1 MDPIEQTWHL
11 DEREFP
17 ASGTDADKLRFALRY
32 AILAPSGH
40 NTQPWLFR
48 VRGDAVEVFADR
60 RRALPVVDPG
70 DRELTI
76 SCGAATE
83 TLRVALHYFGLESAV
98 DALPDES
105 DADLLARVRLT
116 GSAARRDE
124 GLFQA
129 IPLRRTVR
137 QRYEPSPLPDY
148 FLETMQTE
156 SAALDVAFDPI
167 TEEGRREAIAELVA
181 EGDRLQFADRSFRRE
196 LAAWVHSRR
205 AHSRDGISGA
215 AMGMPDA
222 LSPVGAAVVRTFD
235 VGNRTAAQDR
245 DIVTGSPALGILSTA
260 DDTAV
265 DWLNTGRALAR
276 VLLTATDEGVRASYL
291 NQPIEVPELRP
302 RLQAIAASQPW
313 PQLLLR
319 FGYGPLP
326 QPAVRRP
333 LEEVLI

>member
-1 MDPIEQTWHL
+1 MDVTDQSWRI
-11 DEREFP
+11 DENDFP
-17 ASGTDADKLRFALRY
+17 AGGTDADRLRFALRY
-32 AILAPSGH
+32 AVLAPSGH

-48 VRGDAVEVFADR
+48 VSDAAVEVFADR
-60 RRALPVVDPG
+60 RRALPVVDPE

-83 TLRVALHYFGLESAV
+83 TLRVALRYFGLESAV
-98 DALPDES
+98 KALPDA
-105 DADLLARVRLT
+105 DDPDLLARVTLT
-116 GSAARRDE
+116 GTAGARDE

-129 IPLRRTVR
+129 IPQRRTVR
-137 QRYEPSPLPDY
+137 QRYEPDPLPGH
-148 FLETMQTE
+148 LLATMQTE
-156 SAALDVAFDPI
+156 SAALGVAFDAI
-167 TEEGRREAIAELVA
+167 TEEGRREAVAELVA

-196 LAAWVHSRR
+196 LSAWIHSRR

-215 AMGMPDA
+215 AMGMPDT

-235 VGNRTAAQDR
+235 VGDRTAAQDR
-245 DIVTGSPALGILSTA
+245 EIAAGSPVLGILSTPG
-260 DDTAV
+260 DTPP
-265 DWLNTGRALAR
+265 DWLGTGRALAR

-291 NQPIEVPELRP
+291 NQPIEVPALRP

-326 QPAVRRP
+326 APAVRRP
-333 LEEVLI
+333 LEAVLI